1 MRRACAGLDLS
12 WIGSRQSTSVKDLT
26 EAEVYEL
33 VYMLKQCNESDPAE
47 TRRLLQD
54 HPELARA
61 VAQAQLR
68 LGMIKERTA
77 SAPAPANAI
86 VSCGCRSRTAS
97 DMTQLQ
103 SMEGDLTRARHDVE
117 VAQKAYADRERT
129 ITENQAQIRTLSRDL
144 GKVVRERDAL
154 RHEYTAAF

>member
-1 MRRACAGLDLS
+1 MEAKV
-12 WIGSRQSTSVKDLT
+12 TSVKDLT
-26 EAEVYEL
+26 DAEVYEL
-33 VYMLKQCNESDPAE
+33 VYQLKQCNESDPAE

-86 VSCGCRSRTAS
+86 GVSNDLMEKLDPEQQELLEQVQNLAPEII
-97 DMTQLQ
+97 Q
-103 SMEGDLTRARHDVE
+103 SLPPEERRQIMEL
-117 VAQKAYADRERT
+117 RE
-129 ITENQAQIRTLSRDL
+129 AMGLPPL
-144 GKVVRERDAL
+144 
-154 RHEYTAAF
+154 